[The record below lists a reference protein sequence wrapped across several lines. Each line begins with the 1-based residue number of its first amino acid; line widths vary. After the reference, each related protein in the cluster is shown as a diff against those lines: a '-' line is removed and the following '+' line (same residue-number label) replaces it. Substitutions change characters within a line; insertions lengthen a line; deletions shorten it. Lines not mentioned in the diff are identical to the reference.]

1 MDVVSVIGTLICT
14 TQELLGV
21 KLADISV
28 SLVVRGLCEDEVPTR
43 FPL

>member
-1 MDVVSVIGTLICT
+1 MDVVSVIGTLVCT

-28 SLVVRGLCEDEVPTR
+28 SLVVRGVFEHEIPMR